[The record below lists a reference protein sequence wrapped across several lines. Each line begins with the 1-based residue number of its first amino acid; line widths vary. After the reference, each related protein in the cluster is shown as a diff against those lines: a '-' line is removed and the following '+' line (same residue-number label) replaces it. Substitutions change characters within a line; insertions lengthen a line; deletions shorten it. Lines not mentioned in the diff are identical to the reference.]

1 MIWGLDLG
9 LADLKSLD
17 TWHSMTRWLWTS
29 ELWPSGL
36 SDFKLTSGL
45 SNSNLWPHIVILLTP
60 SSQSRMELVHSFYE
74 ALSQVQLKLF
84 FVRFPF
90 ISWQILP
97 LEHLG
102 RRKVGGW
109 SAPEQW
115 VRVDRARLARPLR
128 VREGVVVTL
137 LNIHKNIWVHLTKII
152 KDKSLIYLAWKWSEK
167 IKLSSNF

>member
-1 MIWGLDLG
+1 
-9 LADLKSLD
+9 
-17 TWHSMTRWLWTS
+17 
-29 ELWPSGL
+29 
-36 SDFKLTSGL
+36 
-45 SNSNLWPHIVILLTP
+45 
-60 SSQSRMELVHSFYE
+60 MELVHSFYE

-128 VREGVVVTL
+128 VREGVVVTILDTKHSNKEWKGNKEEDMRKEGRGGCSDWIL
-137 LNIHKNIWVHLTKII
+137 LQVRSKNLLKKSIETNLNYFHL
-152 KDKSLIYLAWKWSEK
+152 
-167 IKLSSNF
+167 